1 MLCFTI
7 RLAHGV
13 ETELYRYVDIAF
25 GAVLFDLRDLPV
37 AQEHIADG
45 EIAVGALGV
54 GVDDVLGIS
63 ELFGDCYYPGIEI

>member
-1 MLCFTI
+1 MIHAI

-13 ETELYRYVDIAF
+13 RTELYRYVEIAF
-25 GAVLFDLRDLPV
+25 GAVFFDLKNLPV

-45 EIAVGALGV
+45 EIAVEALGV

-63 ELFGDCYYPGIEI
+63 EVFGDFYCPGIEI